1 MKNLERLKFHKQA
14 QDWSLPIGMS
24 DDTNLNRLDSISR
37 RTTPVSNEPNA
48 SKKSGLKFKPKLVAR
63 RTKEERDKSAPVVV
77 ESQDPMRR
85 KTRGT
90 VTRGRGRGRGASAGT
105 HMVVAGPLSHGVQ
118 GHVGGDPLSRTK
130 STTVSSSAAS
140 TSEAFKKLHGKSG
153 SDEEFEV
160 DDMTVIDVNTKFEL
174 NEDTDLFPVRASRV
188 EHQENGEADVK
199 TETDPNSHPESTTT
213 SRDVSLKPEP
223 LSDDETGT
231 IAAAPLEIKE
241 QSPTAE
247 PVTSLDPLQEKEEKS
262 KLTKD
267 YEHIKQLVEQMNV
280 SKDDDGDVSME
291 PQSSPKSL
299 FFQLPNTLPTFEG
312 ASSEIHNLNGIIGSL
327 RVHKSGRTTVKIGN
341 IIMDVAEGGRS
352 PVFQELIAINHEKKE
367 IYNLGSVENKLIVT
381 PSI

>member
-1 MKNLERLKFHKQA
+1 
-14 QDWSLPIGMS
+14 MS
-24 DDTNLNRLDSISR
+24 DDSNLNRLDSISR
-37 RTTPVSNEPNA
+37 RTTPVGNESNA
-48 SKKSGLKFKPKLVAR
+48 SKKTGLKFKPKLVAR

-90 VTRGRGRGRGASAGT
+90 VTRGRGRGRGAPAGT

-118 GHVGGDPLSRTK
+118 GHVGGDSRTR
-130 STTVSSSAAS
+130 STPLPSSTAS
-140 TSEAFKKLHGKSG
+140 TSEALKKLHGKSG
-153 SDEEFEV
+153 SDDEFEV
-160 DDMTVIDVNTKFEL
+160 DDTTVIDVNTKFEL
-174 NEDTDLFPVRASRV
+174 NQDTELFPVRAPRV

-199 TETDPNSHPESTTT
+199 IETDPNLLPGNTTT
-213 SRDVSLKPEP
+213 SREVSLKPEP
-223 LSDDETGT
+223 MSDDETGAFT
-231 IAAAPLEIKE
+231 ATPLEIKE
-241 QSPTAE
+241 QSATPE
-247 PVTSLDPLQEKEEKS
+247 PISSLDPLQEKEEKS

-267 YEHIKQLVEQMNV
+267 YEHIKQLMEQMNV

-291 PQSSPKSL
+291 PQSLSKPL

-312 ASSEIHNLNGIIGSL
+312 VGSEMHNLNGIIGSL

-341 IIMDVAEGGRS
+341 VIMDVAEGGKS
-352 PVFQELIAINHEKKE
+352 PVFQELIAINHDKKE